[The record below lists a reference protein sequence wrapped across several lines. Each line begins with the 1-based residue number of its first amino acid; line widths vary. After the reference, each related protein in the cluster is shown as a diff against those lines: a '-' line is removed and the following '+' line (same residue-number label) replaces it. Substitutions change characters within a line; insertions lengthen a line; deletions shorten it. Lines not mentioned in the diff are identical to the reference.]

1 MTYSVYEDSL
11 IESITY
17 PICEKFTNDTSSMGF
32 LAAVTQATAFLVVLI
47 GFVLRT
53 CFIKLIGCTK
63 ENKNSKIA

>member
-1 MTYSVYEDSL
+1 
-11 IESITY
+11 
-17 PICEKFTNDTSSMGF
+17 MGF